1 MTDEKKLK
9 TAQNIYDTLCAMLDE
24 KDVKY
29 VKHEEDLVI
38 TFTMVG
44 DDLPMGFML
53 NIDAERELIRL
64 LSPIPVTFE
73 DDKRLEGAIATSQ
86 INYRIAD
93 GSFDYNYKKGTV
105 IFRLTSSYIDSLIS
119 KDLLEYMVGVAGY
132 TIDEY
137 NDKLVML
144 AKGELPLEAFFEKK

>member
-1 MTDEKKLK
+1 
-9 TAQNIYDTLCAMLDE
+9 
-24 KDVKY
+24 
-29 VKHEEDLVI
+29 
-38 TFTMVG
+38 MVG